1 MRETTTDRFV
11 HRTPGDVESHPVEF
25 PTWWDDPHA
34 NPLPDAHVGNPGAL
48 DNVELRDARNRV
60 DLSVY
65 SGARPKPKADA
76 KPPLTTA
83 KKVVL
88 VALGAGTLGA
98 LWALSK

>member
-1 MRETTTDRFV
+1 MSVTRPDRFV
-11 HRTPGDVESHPVEF
+11 PRTPGTVESREIDVSVLDAEYV
-25 PTWWDDPHA
+25 
-34 NPLPDAHVGNPGAL
+34 PDAHVGNPGAL

-65 SGARPKPKADA
+65 SGAKPKPKADA